1 MNAMEVTA
9 IQLPP
14 RFPAITGICKYR
26 DEVCAHFGLVLRR
39 MNGNGSW
46 FFHACVFLL
55 SKHGGIQVTPE
66 ELRHRVVSF
75 FRECKQGMHGQL
87 GERVMMDMEC
97 ELQEPLVSSSKRHD
111 GEVPGNVTSYL
122 DASMNTGVWVAGYH
136 WVRAVAH
143 LYQVCF
149 NVVIHG
155 FPCVYAF
162 GNTSHAQLFLYK
174 RDVETHYDALPR
186 RLNHVPDAPSESEV
200 VDAPSEPE
208 VVYTTRAR
216 RAVPPPINQ
225 TAALSKLPSDKQ
237 VVYTTYR
244 YAPHT
249 TTSHCNLRSRHCW
262 KILNLSRRAI
272 LTFFMGYQ

>member
-14 RFPAITGICKYR
+14 HFSDFTGICKYR
-26 DEVCAHFGLVLRR
+26 DEVCAHFGLGLRR
-39 MNGNGSW
+39 MNGNGSC

-97 ELQEPLVSSSKRHD
+97 ELQEPLVSSSKKHD

-216 RAVPPPINQ
+216 RAGPPPINQ
-225 TAALSKLPSDKQ
+225 TAALSKLPSDNQ
-237 VVYTTYR
+237 VVYTTDM
-244 YAPHT
+244 PHT
-249 TTSHCNLRSRHCW
+249 PPPHTATSGPGIVGR
-262 KILNLSRRAI
+262 
-272 LTFFMGYQ
+272 F